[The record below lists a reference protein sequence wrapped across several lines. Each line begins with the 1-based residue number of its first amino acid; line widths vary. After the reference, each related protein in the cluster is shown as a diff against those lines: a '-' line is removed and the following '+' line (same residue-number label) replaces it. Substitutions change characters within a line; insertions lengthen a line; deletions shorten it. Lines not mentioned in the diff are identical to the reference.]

1 MPLSHLKINNISIYF
16 LPLATFFI
24 LISSAAT
31 NIFII
36 LSVISSLCLCI
47 KNSDYKILIK
57 ENFFKVSIIL
67 YFLLVLS
74 CIYTIGDAE
83 QILDVLKKYIKFLYI
98 PFIFYA
104 LYVMNND
111 KKVIN
116 FFITGCTFIL
126 LMSYLK
132 YFSII
137 DFDSFYRFLHEI
149 NISDTKEKIINNNT
163 SIFQHYIIQGIVLS
177 FYSYLC
183 LIKAFTERNYMFY
196 LLSFLS
202 FYNVLFMNDSR
213 AAYIL
218 ILILLLISF
227 FMVLKNK
234 KLKITFLIL
243 IASLFF
249 TQFSSN
255 LIDRVKVLKVDIAL
269 MENKN
274 FNTSL
279 GLRYIWAKVGMNNI
293 YQRPVIGYGA
303 GSFENTSINF
313 YEKNNII
320 SYSKYVTRNPH
331 NEFISISTQ
340 LGFIGLI
347 LFIIFHY
354 YLFKDSRNNLLN
366 LGIATTVLV
375 SSIFNSAFYDNM
387 LGLFLVLIIS
397 ILYKN
402 QLKIKTD

>member
-1 MPLSHLKINNISIYF
+1 
-16 LPLATFFI
+16 
-24 LISSAAT
+24 
-31 NIFII
+31 
-36 LSVISSLCLCI
+36 
-47 KNSDYKILIK
+47 
-57 ENFFKVSIIL
+57 
-67 YFLLVLS
+67 
-74 CIYTIGDAE
+74 
-83 QILDVLKKYIKFLYI
+83 
-98 PFIFYA
+98 
-104 LYVMNND
+104 MNND
-111 KKVIN
+111 KKIIN

-126 LMSYLK
+126 FMSYLK

-183 LIKAFTERNYMFY
+183 LIKAFTEKNYIFY
-196 LLSFLS
+196 FLSFLS

-227 FMVLKNK
+227 FMIIKNK
-234 KLKITFLIL
+234 KLKITLLIL
-243 IASLFF
+243 LASLFF

-255 LIDRVKVLKVDIAL
+255 LIDRVKVLEVDIAL

-279 GLRYIWAKVGMNNI
+279 GLRYIWAKVGINNI
-293 YQRPVIGYGA
+293 YQRPLIGYGA

>member
-1 MPLSHLKINNISIYF
+1 MAFSHLKINNIPIYF

-36 LSVISSLCLCI
+36 LSVISSLYLCI

-83 QILDVLKKYIKFLYI
+83 QIFDVLKKYIKFLYI
-98 PFIFYA
+98 PFLFYA

-111 KKVIN
+111 KKIIN

-126 LMSYLK
+126 FMSYLK

-137 DFDSFYRFLHEI
+137 DFYFFYRFLHEI
-149 NISDTKEKIINNNT
+149 NIADTKEKIINNNT

-196 LLSFLS
+196 FLSFLS

-227 FMVLKNK
+227 FMILKNK
-234 KLKITFLIL
+234 KLKITLLIL

-255 LIDRVKVLKVDIAL
+255 LIERVKVLEVDISL
-269 MENKN
+269 MENNN

-279 GLRYIWAKVGMNNI
+279 GLRYIWAKVGINNI
-293 YQRPVIGYGA
+293 YQRPLIGYGA
-303 GSFENTSINF
+303 GSFENTSLNF

-402 QLKIKTD
+402 QLKIKN

>member
-1 MPLSHLKINNISIYF
+1 MPSSHLKINNISLYF
-16 LPLATFFI
+16 LPLAAFFL

-31 NIFII
+31 NIFIV
-36 LSVISSLCLCI
+36 LSVISSIYLCI
-47 KNSDYKILIK
+47 KNSEYEILIK
-57 ENFFKVSIIL
+57 ENFFKVSILL
-67 YFLLVLS
+67 YLLLVLS
-74 CIYTIGDAE
+74 CIYSIGNTD
-83 QILDVLKKYIKFLYI
+83 QITDVLKKYVKFLYI
-98 PFIFYA
+98 PFLFYA
-104 LYVMNND
+104 LCVMNNN

-116 FFITGCTFIL
+116 FFIAGCTFIMF
-126 LMSYLK
+126 MSYFK

-137 DFDSFYRFLHEI
+137 DFDSIYRFLYEI
-149 NISDTKEKIINNNT
+149 NISNTKEKIINNNT
-163 SIFQHYIIQGIVLS
+163 SIFQHYIIQGIILS

-183 LIKAFTERNYMFY
+183 LIKAYSEKNYIFY
-196 LLSFLS
+196 FLSFLS

-218 ILILLLISF
+218 ILILLLLSF
-227 FMVLKNK
+227 FMILKNK
-234 KLKITFLIL
+234 KLKISLLIL
-243 IASLFF
+243 LASIFF
-249 TQFSSN
+249 TQFSTN
-255 LIDRVKVLKVDIAL
+255 LLDRVKVLEVDIAL

-274 FNTSL
+274 FNSSL

-293 YQRPVIGYGA
+293 YQRPISGYGA

-320 SYSKYVTRNPH
+320 PYSKYVTRNPH

-354 YLFKDSRNNLLN
+354 YLFKDSRSNHLN
-366 LGIATTVLV
+366 LGIAITVLV

-397 ILYKN
+397 IFYKN

>member
-1 MPLSHLKINNISIYF
+1 MAFSHLKINNIPIYF

-36 LSVISSLCLCI
+36 LSVISSLYLCI

-67 YFLLVLS
+67 YLLLVLS

-83 QILDVLKKYIKFLYI
+83 QIFDVLKKYIKFLYI
-98 PFIFYA
+98 PFLFYG

-111 KKVIN
+111 KKIIN

-126 LMSYLK
+126 FMSYLK

-149 NISDTKEKIINNNT
+149 NIADTKEKIINNNT

-183 LIKAFTERNYMFY
+183 LIKAFTERSYMFY
-196 LLSFLS
+196 FLSFLS

-218 ILILLLISF
+218 ILILFLISF
-227 FMVLKNK
+227 FMILKNK
-234 KLKITFLIL
+234 KLKITLLIL

-255 LIDRVKVLKVDIAL
+255 LIERVKVLEVDISL
-269 MENKN
+269 MENNN

-279 GLRYIWAKVGMNNI
+279 GLRYIWAKVGINNI
-293 YQRPVIGYGA
+293 YQRPLIGYGA
-303 GSFENTSINF
+303 GSFENTSSNF

-402 QLKIKTD
+402 QLKIKN

>member
-1 MPLSHLKINNISIYF
+1 MAFSHLKINNIPIYF

-36 LSVISSLCLCI
+36 LSVISSLYLCI

-67 YFLLVLS
+67 YLLLVLS

-83 QILDVLKKYIKFLYI
+83 QIFDVLKKYIKFLYI
-98 PFIFYA
+98 PFLFYG

-111 KKVIN
+111 KKIIN

-126 LMSYLK
+126 FMSYLK

-149 NISDTKEKIINNNT
+149 NIGDTKEKIINSNT

-183 LIKAFTERNYMFY
+183 LIKAFTERSYMFY
-196 LLSFLS
+196 FLSFLS

-218 ILILLLISF
+218 ILILFLISF
-227 FMVLKNK
+227 FMILKNK
-234 KLKITFLIL
+234 KLKITLLIL

-255 LIDRVKVLKVDIAL
+255 LIERVKVLEVDISL
-269 MENKN
+269 MENNN

-279 GLRYIWAKVGMNNI
+279 GLRYIWAKVGINNI
-293 YQRPVIGYGA
+293 YQRPLIGYGA
-303 GSFENTSINF
+303 GSFENTSSNF

-402 QLKIKTD
+402 QLKIKN

>member
-1 MPLSHLKINNISIYF
+1 MAFSHLKINNIPIYF

-36 LSVISSLCLCI
+36 LSVISSLYLCI

-67 YFLLVLS
+67 YLLLVLS

-83 QILDVLKKYIKFLYI
+83 QIFDVLKKYIKFLYI
-98 PFIFYA
+98 PFLFYG

-111 KKVIN
+111 KKIIN

-126 LMSYLK
+126 FMSYLK

-149 NISDTKEKIINNNT
+149 NIADTKEKIINNNT

-183 LIKAFTERNYMFY
+183 LIKAFTERSYIFY
-196 LLSFLS
+196 FLSFLS

-227 FMVLKNK
+227 FMILKNK
-234 KLKITFLIL
+234 KLKITLLIL

-255 LIDRVKVLKVDIAL
+255 LIERVKVLEVDISL
-269 MENKN
+269 MENNN

-279 GLRYIWAKVGMNNI
+279 GLRYIWAKVGINNI
-293 YQRPVIGYGA
+293 YQRPLIGYGA
-303 GSFENTSINF
+303 GSFENTSLNF

-402 QLKIKTD
+402 QLKIKN

>member
-1 MPLSHLKINNISIYF
+1 MAFSHLKINNIPIYF

-36 LSVISSLCLCI
+36 LSVISSLYLCI

-67 YFLLVLS
+67 YLLLVLS

-83 QILDVLKKYIKFLYI
+83 QIFDVLKKYIKFLYI
-98 PFIFYA
+98 PFLFYG

-111 KKVIN
+111 KKIIN
-116 FFITGCTFIL
+116 FFITGCTFVL
-126 LMSYLK
+126 FMSYLK

-137 DFDSFYRFLHEI
+137 DFDSFYRFLYEI
-149 NISDTKEKIINNNT
+149 NIADTKDKIINNNT

-196 LLSFLS
+196 FLSFLS

-227 FMVLKNK
+227 FMILKNK
-234 KLKITFLIL
+234 KLKITLLIL

-255 LIDRVKVLKVDIAL
+255 LIERVKVLEVDISL
-269 MENKN
+269 MENNN

-279 GLRYIWAKVGMNNI
+279 GLRYIWAKVGINNI
-293 YQRPVIGYGA
+293 YQRPLIGYGA
-303 GSFENTSINF
+303 GSFENTSLNF

-402 QLKIKTD
+402 QLKIKN

>member
-1 MPLSHLKINNISIYF
+1 MSFSHLKINNISIYF

-83 QILDVLKKYIKFLYI
+83 QIFDVLKKYIKFLYI
-98 PFIFYA
+98 PFLFYA
-104 LYVMNND
+104 LNVMNND
-111 KKVIN
+111 KKTIN

-126 LMSYLK
+126 FMSYLK

-149 NISDTKEKIINNNT
+149 NIADTKEKIINNNT

-183 LIKAFTERNYMFY
+183 LVKAFTERKYMFY
-196 LLSFLS
+196 FLSFLS

-227 FMVLKNK
+227 FMILKNK
-234 KLKITFLIL
+234 KLKITLLIL

-255 LIDRVKVLKVDIAL
+255 LIERVKVLEVDISL
-269 MENKN
+269 MENNN

-279 GLRYIWAKVGMNNI
+279 GLRYIWAKVGINNI
-293 YQRPVIGYGA
+293 YQRPLIGYGA
-303 GSFENTSINF
+303 GSFENTSLNF

-402 QLKIKTD
+402 QLKIKN

>member
-1 MPLSHLKINNISIYF
+1 MAFSHLKINNIPIYF

-36 LSVISSLCLCI
+36 LSVISSLYLCI

-83 QILDVLKKYIKFLYI
+83 QIFDVLKKYIKFLYI
-98 PFIFYA
+98 PFLFYA

-111 KKVIN
+111 KKIIN

-126 LMSYLK
+126 FMSYLK

-149 NISDTKEKIINNNT
+149 NIADTKEKIINNNT

-196 LLSFLS
+196 FLSFLS

-227 FMVLKNK
+227 FMILKNK
-234 KLKITFLIL
+234 KLKITLLIL

-255 LIDRVKVLKVDIAL
+255 LIERVKVLEVDISL
-269 MENKN
+269 MENNN

-279 GLRYIWAKVGMNNI
+279 GLRYIWAKVGINNI
-293 YQRPVIGYGA
+293 YQRPLIGYGA
-303 GSFENTSINF
+303 GSFENTSLNF

-402 QLKIKTD
+402 QLKIKN

>member
-1 MPLSHLKINNISIYF
+1 MAFSHLKINNIPIYF

-36 LSVISSLCLCI
+36 LSVISSLYLCI

-83 QILDVLKKYIKFLYI
+83 QIFDVLKKYIKFLYI
-98 PFIFYA
+98 PFLFYG

-111 KKVIN
+111 KKIIN

-126 LMSYLK
+126 FMSYLK

-149 NISDTKEKIINNNT
+149 NIADTKDKIINNNT

-196 LLSFLS
+196 FLSFLS

-227 FMVLKNK
+227 FMILKNK

-255 LIDRVKVLKVDIAL
+255 LIDRVKVLEVDIAL

>member
-1 MPLSHLKINNISIYF
+1 MAFSHLKLDNISIYF

-36 LSVISSLCLCI
+36 LSVISSLYLCI

-83 QILDVLKKYIKFLYI
+83 QIFDVLKKYIKFLYI
-98 PFIFYA
+98 PFLFYA

-111 KKVIN
+111 KKIIN
-116 FFITGCTFIL
+116 FFIAGCTFIL
-126 LMSYLK
+126 FMSYLK

-196 LLSFLS
+196 FLSFLS

-227 FMVLKNK
+227 FMILKNK
-234 KLKITFLIL
+234 KLKITLLIL

-255 LIDRVKVLKVDIAL
+255 LIDRVKVLEVDVAS

-402 QLKIKTD
+402 QLKIKN

>member
-1 MPLSHLKINNISIYF
+1 MAFSHLKINNIPIYF
-16 LPLATFFI
+16 LPLAAFFI

-36 LSVISSLCLCI
+36 LSVISSLYLCI

-83 QILDVLKKYIKFLYI
+83 QIFDVLKKYIKFLYI
-98 PFIFYA
+98 PFLFYA

-111 KKVIN
+111 KKIIN

-126 LMSYLK
+126 FMSYLK

-149 NISDTKEKIINNNT
+149 NIADTKEKIINNNT

-196 LLSFLS
+196 FLSFLS

-218 ILILLLISF
+218 ILFLLLISF
-227 FMVLKNK
+227 FMILKNK
-234 KLKITFLIL
+234 KLKITLLIL

-249 TQFSSN
+249 SQFSSN
-255 LIDRVKVLKVDIAL
+255 LIERVKVLEVDISL
-269 MENKN
+269 MENNN

-279 GLRYIWAKVGMNNI
+279 GLRYIWAKVGINNI
-293 YQRPVIGYGA
+293 YQRPLIGYGA
-303 GSFENTSINF
+303 GSFENTSLNF
-313 YEKNNII
+313 YEKNNIT

-402 QLKIKTD
+402 QLKIKN

>member
-1 MPLSHLKINNISIYF
+1 MSFSHLKINNISIYF

-83 QILDVLKKYIKFLYI
+83 QIFDVLKKYIKFLYI
-98 PFIFYA
+98 PFLFYA

-111 KKVIN
+111 KKIIN

-126 LMSYLK
+126 FMSYLK

-149 NISDTKEKIINNNT
+149 NIADTKEKIINNNT

-183 LIKAFTERNYMFY
+183 LVKAFTERKYMFY
-196 LLSFLS
+196 FLSFLS

-227 FMVLKNK
+227 FMILKNK
-234 KLKITFLIL
+234 KLKITLLIL

-255 LIDRVKVLKVDIAL
+255 LIERVKVLEVDISL
-269 MENKN
+269 MENNN

-279 GLRYIWAKVGMNNI
+279 GLRYIWAKVGINNI
-293 YQRPVIGYGA
+293 YQRPLIGYGA
-303 GSFENTSINF
+303 GSFENTSLNF

-402 QLKIKTD
+402 KLKIKN

>member
-1 MPLSHLKINNISIYF
+1 MIKKI
-16 LPLATFFI
+16 
-24 LISSAAT
+24 
-31 NIFII
+31 
-36 LSVISSLCLCI
+36 
-47 KNSDYKILIK
+47 
-57 ENFFKVSIIL
+57 
-67 YFLLVLS
+67 
-74 CIYTIGDAE
+74 
-83 QILDVLKKYIKFLYI
+83 
-98 PFIFYA
+98 
-104 LYVMNND
+104 
-111 KKVIN
+111 IN

-126 LMSYLK
+126 FMSYLK

-149 NISDTKEKIINNNT
+149 NIADTKEKIINNNT

-183 LIKAFTERNYMFY
+183 LIKAFTERNYIFY
-196 LLSFLS
+196 FLSFLS

-227 FMVLKNK
+227 FMIIKNK
-234 KLKITFLIL
+234 KLKITLLIL

-255 LIDRVKVLKVDIAL
+255 LIERVKVLEVDISL
-269 MENKN
+269 MENNN

-279 GLRYIWAKVGMNNI
+279 GLIYIWAKVGINNI
-293 YQRPVIGYGA
+293 YQRPLIGYGA
-303 GSFENTSINF
+303 GSFENTSLNF

-402 QLKIKTD
+402 KLKIKN

>member
-1 MPLSHLKINNISIYF
+1 MAFSHLKIDNISIYF

-36 LSVISSLCLCI
+36 LSVISSLYLCI

-83 QILDVLKKYIKFLYI
+83 QIFDVLKKYIKFLYI
-98 PFIFYA
+98 PFLFYA

-111 KKVIN
+111 KKIIN

-126 LMSYLK
+126 FMSYLK

-149 NISDTKEKIINNNT
+149 NIADTKEKIINNNT

-196 LLSFLS
+196 FLSFLS

-227 FMVLKNK
+227 FMILKNK
-234 KLKITFLIL
+234 KLKITLLIL

-255 LIDRVKVLKVDIAL
+255 LIERVKVLEVDISL
-269 MENKN
+269 MENNN

-279 GLRYIWAKVGMNNI
+279 GLRYIWAKVGINNI
-293 YQRPVIGYGA
+293 YQRPLIGYGA
-303 GSFENTSINF
+303 GSFENTSLNF

-402 QLKIKTD
+402 KLKIKN

>member
-1 MPLSHLKINNISIYF
+1 MAFSHLKINNIPIYF

-36 LSVISSLCLCI
+36 LSVISSLYLCI

-67 YFLLVLS
+67 YLLLVLS

-83 QILDVLKKYIKFLYI
+83 QIFDVLKKYIKFLYI
-98 PFIFYA
+98 PFLFYG

-111 KKVIN
+111 KKIIN
-116 FFITGCTFIL
+116 FFITGCTFVL
-126 LMSYLK
+126 FMSYLK

-137 DFDSFYRFLHEI
+137 DFDSFYRFLYEI
-149 NISDTKEKIINNNT
+149 NIADTKDKIINNNT

-196 LLSFLS
+196 FLSFLS

-227 FMVLKNK
+227 FMILKNK
-234 KLKITFLIL
+234 KLKITLLIL

-255 LIDRVKVLKVDIAL
+255 LIERVKVLEVDISL
-269 MENKN
+269 IENNN

-279 GLRYIWAKVGMNNI
+279 GLRYIWAKVGINNI
-293 YQRPVIGYGA
+293 YQRPLIGYGA
-303 GSFENTSINF
+303 GSFENTSLNF

-402 QLKIKTD
+402 QLKIKN